1 MSRVS
6 ASALILLTLGG
17 LSAGAQAQRGR
28 PAPSGSATDVR
39 AELAAVLLQSRRYAE
54 AAREYRL
61 VLAREPRNYNARL
74 GLARAL
80 AWGDQPR
87 AAEYELRVLRGLRPG
102 DREVNGLLESVRESM
117 EPTAAEA
124 SSWVAERPGHVP
136 YRRALARALVREER
150 FSAALPHYNWLL
162 TYDRTTPF
170 VIEAVNAH
178 REAGDYQRATDLLR
192 GLQLHAAGDTAVR
205 HALASTLASRRQYD
219 AALATFDTLITWY
232 PQPALLVERAQV
244 HLARRDLASAEADA
258 RAALQMRPNVGA
270 YLLLGDL
277 LRWRGDYGEAR
288 RVYDYAAILDPD
300 DPDVIAAAGQL
311 LRDERPIIAFV
322 SSDDYAADWQV
333 LSSSVN
339 DNEGV
344 AYATVSARR
353 QAALDY
359 GLVASAE
366 AELRRL
372 GGEQM
377 RDIDVGVT
385 GVGLR
390 LGLMREFTHGPY
402 LLQLSARAGV
412 VKHNEGSIPTASAR
426 AAGWAGPWGIA
437 LEYGTAPAYPSL
449 LTAGSI
455 RPPGGDGEPLT
466 ESSTRIALGGPL
478 SRVDAAFS
486 MERTDISDGNDRTT
500 VQALLRYPLT
510 TSVAVL
516 AAATGIWFT
525 ERTPLY
531 WDPSSYYAGAGGLEL
546 AQRRTRG
553 WSAAARV
560 LGGPARSTEQVIENR
575 NARDE
580 TNTALQLSAG
590 GDLSYRTESREL
602 GLAVMYGSG
611 RAGSYRRLE
620 ANLFMR
626 LLR

>member
-1 MSRVS
+1 MLRML
-6 ASALILLTLGG
+6 ASLMLLLAIFC
-17 LSAGAQAQRGR
+17 LSAEAQVQRGR
-28 PAPSGSATDVR
+28 PAPSSGSSDVR
-39 AELAAVLLQSRRYAE
+39 TELAAVLLQSRRYAE

-80 AWGDQPR
+80 AWGNQPR

-102 DREVNGLLESVRESM
+102 DRDVDELLRSVRESM

-124 SSWVAERPGHVP
+124 SAWVAERPGHVP

-178 REAGDYQRATDLLR
+178 RQAGDYDRATDLLR
-192 GLQLHAAGDTAVR
+192 GLQLRATGDTAVR
-205 HALASTLASRRQYD
+205 HALASTLAGGRHYD

-232 PQPALLVERAQV
+232 PQPALLVERARV

-258 RAALQMRPNVGA
+258 RAALRLRPNVDA

-277 LRWRGDYGEAR
+277 LRWRGDYSEAR

-300 DPDVIAAAGQL
+300 DPDVIVAAGQL

-322 SSDDYAADWQV
+322 SSEDYVADWQV
-333 LSSSVN
+333 MSSSVN

-353 QAALDY
+353 QTLLNY
-359 GLVASAE
+359 GLVVSAE
-366 AELRRL
+366 AELRRM

-377 RDIDVGVT
+377 RDIDVGIT
-385 GVGLR
+385 GVGFR
-390 LGLMREFTHGPY
+390 LGLMREFAHGPY
-402 LLQLSARAGV
+402 LLQLSGRGGL
-412 VKHNEGSIPTASAR
+412 VKHNEGTVPTASAR

-437 LEYGTAPAYPSL
+437 LEYATAPAYPSL

-455 RPPGGDGEPLT
+455 RPPGGDREPLT

-500 VQALLRYPLT
+500 LQVLLRYPLA
-510 TSVAVL
+510 TSL
-516 AAATGIWFT
+516 AALGAASAIWFT

-546 AQRRTRG
+546 GQRRTRG

-575 NARDE
+575 NTRDE

-590 GDLSYRTESREL
+590 GDLSFRTESREL

-611 RAGSYRRLE
+611 RAGSYRRFE